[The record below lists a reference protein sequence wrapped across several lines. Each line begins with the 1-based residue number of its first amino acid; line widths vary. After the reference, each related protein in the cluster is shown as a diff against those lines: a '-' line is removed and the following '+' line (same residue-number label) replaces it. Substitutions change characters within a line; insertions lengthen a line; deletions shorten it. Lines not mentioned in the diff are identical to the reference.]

1 MLMPHAF
8 ARVEIAG
15 NNGHNR
21 ASFRHFSPDMT
32 TLTFEDFKPGRF
44 GTFGPR
50 RVTREEILEFAGEFD
65 PQPMHLDEEAAK
77 KTMLGGLSASGWHT
91 CAIMMRLIYDGFI
104 HAKGAASMGA
114 PGIDELKWV
123 KPVRPGDTL
132 SMRLS
137 VLGKS
142 QPKSRPDF
150 GFVQCR
156 CELLNQHGEV
166 VLEATYPGMFAKRNR
181 EAAE

>member
-1 MLMPHAF
+1 MADDNAEVPCFIVHAMDRLYFEDLEPGTVFTHAGRVITRQEIVAF
-8 ARVEIAG
+8 AA
-15 NNGHNR
+15 
-21 ASFRHFSPDMT
+21 
-32 TLTFEDFKPGRF
+32 
-44 GTFGPR
+44 
-50 RVTREEILEFAGEFD
+50 EFD

-104 HAKGAASMGA
+104 AGRNAASMGA
-114 PGIDELKWV
+114 PSVDEVKWL

-132 SMRLS
+132 SLRLS
-137 VLGKS
+137 ILGKS
-142 QPKSRPDF
+142 EPKSRPDL

-156 CELLNQHGEV
+156 CEILNQHGEV
-166 VLEATYPGMFAKRNR
+166 VLESTYPGMFAKRSR